1 MEGRGAELAPGL
13 HRVEAPLG
21 ERFVAC
27 YLVVGERAALLFD
40 TGIDDTP
47 GGSLLP
53 YLEAIG
59 LPPGHVRWLV
69 VSHCDVDH
77 MGGNAAARELLPQAA
92 LMAHVADR
100 ALIEDVG
107 RIVEERYREFAGPH
121 LIDIAP
127 ETVAWCHEVARA
139 APVDLALEGP
149 AHIDLGGRIVR
160 VLSTPG
166 HSPGSISLHDPT
178 SGALL
183 TSDAVLGLTLH
194 LRDGRPAFP
203 PTYRL
208 PGPYRQTIAALSG
221 FEPRWL
227 LTAHEPV
234 MDGDAAQAFLD
245 ASREFADGL
254 EEVMLAELAGAP
266 AGLTLAELIERIAPR
281 VGPWDRSA
289 WDLLAHPLLGHL
301 EEAVADGRIVVTE
314 PGPPVRWSSARSG
327 SIAPGGRGEG

>member
-1 MEGRGAELAPGL
+1 
-13 HRVEAPLG
+13 
-21 ERFVAC
+21 VAC

-47 GGSLLP
+47 VDTLLP

-59 LPPGHVRWLV
+59 LAREHVRWIV

-77 MGGNAAARELLPQAA
+77 MGGNAAARALFPQAA
-92 LMAHVADR
+92 LVAHSADR

-121 LIDIAP
+121 GIDIAP
-127 ETVAWCHEVARA
+127 ETIAWCHEVARA
-139 APVDLALEGP
+139 ARVDLALDG
-149 AHIDLGGRIVR
+149 AALIDLGGRSVR
-160 VLSTPG
+160 IMPTPG
-166 HSPGSISLHDPT
+166 HSPGSLSLHDPT
-178 SGALL
+178 TGAVL

-208 PGPYRQTIAALSG
+208 PGPYRDTITTLGALA
-221 FEPRWL
+221 PRWL

-234 MDGDAAQAFLD
+234 MGGDGAQAFLD

-254 EEVMLAELAGAP
+254 EEVMLAELERAGA
-266 AGLTLAELIERIAPR
+266 GRTLAELIERIAPR

-301 EEAVADGRIVVTE
+301 EEAVSDGRIVVTE
-314 PGPPVRWSSARSG
+314 PGPPVRWSSAPAG
-327 SIAPGGRGEG
+327 SIAPVRGGEA